1 MPLRAKITRLGEG
14 VELPRYHTAESAA
27 FDLAAAE
34 DKTIAPGEVAAV
46 RTGLVIEA
54 PEGHFLLVAARS
66 SMPKKKG
73 LALANGIGIVDRDF
87 CGPTDE
93 ILIQVRNFTPHPVEV
108 KRGER
113 LAQGLFLPV
122 DQVEW
127 EEVEVIRGTDR
138 GGWGSTGGYHTS

>member
-1 MPLRAKITRLGEG
+1 MGLSAKITRLDER

-34 DKTIAPGEVAAV
+34 DKTVPPGEVAAI

-54 PEGHFLLVAARS
+54 PEGHFLLIASRS

-73 LALANGIGIVDRDF
+73 LNLANGIGIVDRDF
-87 CGPTDE
+87 SGPTDE
-93 ILIQVRNFTPHPVEV
+93 ILIQVRNFTDGPVEV

-113 LAQGLFLPV
+113 LAQGLFLPI
-122 DQVEW
+122 DQVQW
-127 EEVEVIRGTDR
+127 QEVQAIRDRDR
-138 GGWGSTGGYHTS
+138 GGWGSTGGYRTS